1 MQFSLFGA
9 AAIEPSRTDL
19 DGLMLAGGQWVR
31 STGTDPN
38 RTGLADPTRPGSPGE
53 RARLSVLLPPG
64 WRASALVEELA
75 RRELDGE
82 IVDAEGGLVAV
93 RTQFRSDLVSAAQ
106 RWTRGAVTVPP
117 PGLVLSAGG
126 LRLWAVASGR
136 LDEVGYLLGTPA
148 LDHPV
153 HRAGGAQ
160 LAAVGLAAVSI
171 GDRGG
176 PGWRITGIKRVRRLA
191 ELLGEPPVHAG
202 GDWPA

>member
-9 AAIEPSRTDL
+9 AAIEPSRADL
-19 DGLMLAGGQWVR
+19 DGLVLAGGQWVR
-31 STGTDPN
+31 S
-38 RTGLADPTRPGSPGE
+38 GSPHPARDDLPAD
-53 RARLSVLLPPG
+53 RARLSVLLAPG
-64 WRASALVEELA
+64 WRVAALVDELA
-75 RRELDGE
+75 RRDLDGE
-82 IVDAEGGLVAV
+82 VVDAEGGLVAV
-93 RTQFRSDLVSAAQ
+93 RTPFQSDLVAAAR

-126 LRLWAVASGR
+126 LRLWAVAAGR
-136 LDEVGYLLGTPA
+136 VDEVGYLLGTPA

-171 GDRGG
+171 GERGG

-191 ELLGEPPVHAG
+191 ELLGEPPIHAG
-202 GDWPA
+202 RDWPGSVAERSA

>member
-9 AAIEPSRTDL
+9 AAIEPSRADL
-19 DGLMLAGGQWVR
+19 DGLVLAGGQWVR
-31 STGTDPN
+31 SGSP
-38 RTGLADPTRPGSPGE
+38 DPTRAGLSTPSPAVPATE
-53 RARLSVLLPPG
+53 RARLSVLLAPG
-64 WRASALVEELA
+64 WRAPALVEELA
-75 RRELDGE
+75 RRDLDGQ

-93 RTQFRSDLVSAAQ
+93 RTPFRSDLVTAAQ
-106 RWTRGAVTVPP
+106 RWTRGAATVPP

-126 LRLWAVASGR
+126 LRLWAVATGR

-191 ELLGEPPVHAG
+191 ELLGEPPPSAG
-202 GDWPA
+202 RDWPG